1 MDTEIKAKIIYT
13 DEGASSTIEKVTK
26 AVEGHAKASTDSAQA
41 TAKADTATKTA
52 TPNIGQFGSA
62 LGLAGQ
68 AVGKLNPALGGMVTL
83 AGSATGAIQSLT
95 TMGMGPLGIA
105 LGVISLAVSAGTAIY
120 GMYTQSI
127 EDTAKATEEER
138 KKTEEATLAL
148 GTHTQ
153 ALHDLIEMIDKR
165 VARDKLAADTRAR
178 MAALEA
184 GQGDLAHQQE
194 LVRERQS
201 DVLFAKGQEQ
211 LKAMQYAD
219 SLARHDDAL
228 TAATLL
234 GLTTATTAREAA
246 ERSLAT
252 AVHARGVAEQTAN
265 FEALVAAKALAEAA
279 YAKAHPAATTP
290 PTGGGSGRNRRAER
304 AEQIMDEVQAE
315 ADAASALRQMN
326 IDASDAE
333 YTRRQDAYA
342 RMHDAEVERQEE
354 RSALDQETVA
364 EELKRQDEL
373 ITKTIERDKEAAA
386 ESLRIKKEAAEKAK
400 AIQEASIGALST
412 GLDIMTS
419 AMVRSAEGS
428 GKSQREIA
436 RVTAEAAVITASI
449 KAAIETAES
458 IASFAAWDIPGGIT
472 HAAAAAAFIS
482 AAALAGTAKLPP
494 AGGGG
499 GGPATSRAGG
509 GPGAKAE
516 GGQAPGNVININWG
530 SSGMVYAADRAQL
543 GRDLSQIISE
553 STSRLGRT
561 G

>member
-1 MDTEIKAKIIYT
+1 MSEFVVKRQC
-13 DEGASSTIEKVTK
+13 ERMGRP
-26 AVEGHAKASTDSAQA
+26 
-41 TAKADTATKTA
+41 
-52 TPNIGQFGSA
+52 TPRISCGR
-62 LGLAGQ
+62 L
-68 AVGKLNPALGGMVTL
+68 
-83 AGSATGAIQSLT
+83 
-95 TMGMGPLGIA
+95 GPLGIA

-184 GQGDLAHQQE
+184 GQEDLAHQQE
-194 LVRERQS
+194 LVRARQS

-265 FEALVAAKALAEAA
+265 SEALDAAKTLAEAA
-279 YAKAHPAATTP
+279 EAKAHPGAVAT

-342 RMHDAEVERQEE
+342 RMHDAEVARQEE

-373 ITKTIERDKEAAA
+373 ITKTIDRDKEAAA

-449 KAAIETAES
+449 KAALETAES
-458 IASFAAWDIPGGIT
+458 IASFATLDIPGGIT